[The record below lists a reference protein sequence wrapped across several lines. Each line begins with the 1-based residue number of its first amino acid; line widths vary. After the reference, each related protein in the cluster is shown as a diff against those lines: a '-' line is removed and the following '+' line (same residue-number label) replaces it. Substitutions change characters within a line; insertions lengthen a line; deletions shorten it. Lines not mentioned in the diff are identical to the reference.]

1 MAFLDSLGRIEF
13 DGDGDGHVDALD
25 LASFAAAY
33 ATPVVTPDNPGAMH
47 DIDQDG
53 DVDDADLD
61 WLVQAYEMPETGNA
75 DCNGNGVADVRDIA
89 RGTSLDADADG
100 VPDEC
105 GACTPDLNDDG
116 TVNGQDLGV
125 LLAAW
130 GACP

>member
-1 MAFLDSLGRIEF
+1 
-13 DGDGDGHVDALD
+13 
-25 LASFAAAY
+25 
-33 ATPVVTPDNPGAMH
+33 MH

-53 DVDDADLD
+53 DVDETDLD
-61 WLVQAYEMPETGNA
+61 WLVQAYEMPESGNA

-105 GACTPDLNDDG
+105 GTCTGDFDGDRAVNGLDLGVLLAAWGSAQPAPDLNSDG